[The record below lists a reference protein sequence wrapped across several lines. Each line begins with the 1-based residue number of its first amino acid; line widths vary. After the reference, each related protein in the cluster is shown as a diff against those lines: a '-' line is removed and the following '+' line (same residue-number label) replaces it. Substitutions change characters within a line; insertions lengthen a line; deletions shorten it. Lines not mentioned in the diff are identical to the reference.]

1 MIGVVVIGWKESN
14 EVRLSRLSRLIPP
27 NQDPP
32 HLPPHWFGEGS
43 PNWRGIYRSSGPVED
58 EGRGCWVVRCLS
70 LPVKESE
77 NPKKREPARNTKVVE
92 EAEET
97 EAQQLAPEGNQGKDN
112 ETMWALR
119 ARR

>member
-1 MIGVVVIGWKESN
+1 M
-14 EVRLSRLSRLIPP
+14 
-27 NQDPP
+27 
-32 HLPPHWFGEGS
+32 
-43 PNWRGIYRSSGPVED
+43 
-58 EGRGCWVVRCLS
+58 RCLS
-70 LPVKESE
+70 SPVKEIE

-112 ETMWALR
+112 KTMWVPR